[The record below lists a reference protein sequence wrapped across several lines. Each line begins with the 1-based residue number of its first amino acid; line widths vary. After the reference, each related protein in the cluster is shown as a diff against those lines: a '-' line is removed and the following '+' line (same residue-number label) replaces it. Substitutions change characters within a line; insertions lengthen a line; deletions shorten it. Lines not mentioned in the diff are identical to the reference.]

1 VSSRLLATQRGLVLL
16 SCAATSITR
25 SADSTGSHTLFETV
39 LQVSVHRMMFSTDHP
54 YQALTEATAF
64 LAGLP
69 LAPHGRERIAHGNAE
84 RVTGHLN
91 VSPLTLPRSTPTA
104 PHVGPGAG

>member
-1 VSSRLLATQRGLVLL
+1 MQYG
-16 SCAATSITR
+16 
-25 SADSTGSHTLFETV
+25 
-39 LQVSVHRMMFSTDHP
+39 MMFSTDDP

-84 RVTGHLN
+84 RVTDQLN

-104 PHVGPGAG
+104 PQVAPDTGS

>member
-1 VSSRLLATQRGLVLL
+1 
-16 SCAATSITR
+16 
-25 SADSTGSHTLFETV
+25 
-39 LQVSVHRMMFSTDHP
+39 MMFSTDDP

-84 RVTGHLN
+84 RVTDQLN

-104 PHVGPGAG
+104 PQVAPRASL